1 MNLIVDIVS
10 ATENR
15 AKPTASSPQTVPGN
29 NTRTAL
35 RGGGGGRARDI
46 GPVLRVWASAL
57 RNVSHCSQE
66 QLQQSTPFL
75 KKEDCGTTAV

>member
-35 RGGGGGRARDI
+35 RGGEGGGRARDI
-46 GPVLRVWASAL
+46 GPVL
-57 RNVSHCSQE
+57 
-66 QLQQSTPFL
+66 
-75 KKEDCGTTAV
+75 